1 MQKEQ
6 AVLLSGNEAVAQA
19 AWEAG
24 VKAACGNVKTAEIM
38 QCLSGMNVALFPE
51 KEDTAAFETAAAG
64 ARGIICLENEKGY
77 ENHAAD
83 AARPGANAGRV
94 VVCADGFAGR
104 KLPVLEPAD
113 SAECLSFTKLA
124 FEVSERLNTPVLLRL
139 TANVAHTRSA
149 VFPGPSDE
157 AEWKETAE
165 LETVA
170 NRRPVNRTE
179 MRETSMGVVVSG
191 SCYSYVREAMPNAS
205 ALKVGMVYP
214 PPMNLIREFAQ
225 KVDRLMVVERGNSRL
240 GSQIRAADIPCQT
253 RTIAGGHEEWIV
265 PSLRQTLETSFE
277 KDTATFDLAMTGGS
291 EVLLASRI
299 LGNLALKAGRHVKI
313 GAVRGCLKDDRVTFV
328 RMGTQVHSPIVE
340 AGRADALLA
349 FDGKRTAF
357 AASFLKPDGVFIA
370 NRRQGGP
377 ASLECKNAG
386 EAALALLGRLS
397 RHLSF
402 SEEEWLHEIARCVPR
417 KTFPACAKAFRF
429 GRSEMN

>member
-170 NRRPVNRTE
+170 NRLPVNRTE

-205 ALKVGMVYP
+205 TLKVGMVYP

-240 GSQIRAADIPCQT
+240 GSQIRAAGIPCQT

-313 GAVRGCLKDDRVTFV
+313 GVCADGDAGAFTHRGGGAGGCL
-328 RMGTQVHSPIVE
+328 
-340 AGRADALLA
+340 AG
-349 FDGKRTAF
+349 F
-357 AASFLKPDGVFIA
+357 
-370 NRRQGGP
+370 
-377 ASLECKNAG
+377 
-386 EAALALLGRLS
+386 
-397 RHLSF
+397 
-402 SEEEWLHEIARCVPR
+402 
-417 KTFPACAKAFRF
+417 
-429 GRSEMN
+429 